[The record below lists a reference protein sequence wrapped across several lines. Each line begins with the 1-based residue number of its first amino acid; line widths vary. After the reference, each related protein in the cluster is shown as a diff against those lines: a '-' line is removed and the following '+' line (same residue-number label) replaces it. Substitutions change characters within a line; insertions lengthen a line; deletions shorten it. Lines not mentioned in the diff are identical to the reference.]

1 MCPVWCRKGRHRLPF
16 VGHHPRHVVLRHLI
30 AAHDRDGCN
39 AIAGARRTRRGWM
52 DGGAGPSAASPS
64 MCRRPAI
71 QLGAR
76 MGAGDA
82 QQIAPNCA
90 RGAGRGSSHGEQ
102 PSASLHIA
110 PGRPIAPL
118 DLGSPRTTARGLG
131 VHSRYSARVEE
142 QQRCVGRHSCS
153 ARTHR
158 PNALRSAPAAA
169 RTGRPTEL
177 RAPGMGTG
185 GDAGKGHGGHGRTV
199 ADVQASDQRHIRG
212 PFIPA
217 PAGRAAR
224 YCPGQCHTAT
234 GHVHVRLPAEECTCS
249 AKEKTQ
255 TRGKAT
261 ALHCA
266 EAFENMA
273 PPRVA
278 IALKARARVYSS
290 SSSCRIDSCT
300 PSACPKG
307 RR

>member
-1 MCPVWCRKGRHRLPF
+1 
-16 VGHHPRHVVLRHLI
+16 
-30 AAHDRDGCN
+30 
-39 AIAGARRTRRGWM
+39 
-52 DGGAGPSAASPS
+52 
-64 MCRRPAI
+64 
-71 QLGAR
+71 

-90 RGAGRGSSHGEQ
+90 RGAGRGSSHGAAAECIPPHCTGQ
-102 PSASLHIA
+102 AH
-110 PGRPIAPL
+110 
-118 DLGSPRTTARGLG
+118 RTTGSGLTPHNCARIGRALTLFCA
-131 VHSRYSARVEE
+131 SRGAAAMCRSA
-142 QQRCVGRHSCS
+142 QLL
-153 ARTHR
+153 RTHASPKR
-158 PNALRSAPAAA
+158 RRSAPAAV

-217 PAGRAAR
+217 PAGSAAR

>member
-1 MCPVWCRKGRHRLPF
+1 MT
-16 VGHHPRHVVLRHLI
+16 
-30 AAHDRDGCN
+30 A
-39 AIAGARRTRRGWM
+39 
-52 DGGAGPSAASPS
+52 
-64 MCRRPAI
+64 
-71 QLGAR
+71 
-76 MGAGDA
+76 MGATRSPEHGGRDA
-82 QQIAPNCA
+82 DGWTVGRAPRLRAHPCA
-90 RGAGRGSSHGEQ
+90 ADRPSNGALGWAPAMHSKSRPTARVVQGEALHMAQQ

-110 PGRPIAPL
+110 PGRPH
-118 DLGSPRTTARGLG
+118 RTTGSGLTPHNCARIGRALTLFCA
-131 VHSRYSARVEE
+131 SRGAAAMCRSA
-142 QQRCVGRHSCS
+142 QLL
-153 ARTHR
+153 RTHASPKR
-158 PNALRSAPAAA
+158 RRSAPAAV

-234 GHVHVRLPAEECTCS
+234 GQVHVRLPAEECTCS